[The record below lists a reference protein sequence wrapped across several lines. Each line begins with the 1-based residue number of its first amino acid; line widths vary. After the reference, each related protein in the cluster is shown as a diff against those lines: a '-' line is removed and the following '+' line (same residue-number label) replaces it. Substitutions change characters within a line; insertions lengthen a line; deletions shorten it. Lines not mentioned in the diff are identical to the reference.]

1 MTKKEL
7 FQKFSEENKEL
18 IPFCLHY
25 DWWNE
30 VVLNDWDVAI
40 ISNGSQ
46 VFGVMPY
53 FIRKKGPWTLI
64 TNPHFTPYCGP
75 FLVYPEGQKTAKKIA
90 FEHDSYAQLID
101 QLPDFSEYSQNFHL
115 AFSNTLSFLWK
126 GFEDSSRFT
135 YVLDLTQNEETLWS
149 NLRENNRRQIKKA
162 EKNIQVEESTEAA
175 LLEHMLQA
183 SFENKI
189 ESDYFERMLQY
200 AQQHQ
205 CGQLWKA
212 VQDSEDSASL
222 LCIWDHQTAYYLVG
236 GSSAAHK
243 NSGAMSLLLW
253 HAIQHA
259 KKLGKQFFN
268 FEGSSIPAVEKY
280 LRGFGGELSP
290 FRRLSKYDSKSLQL
304 AKKLKR

>member
-7 FQKFSEENKEL
+7 FQKFSEENKAIL
-18 IPFCLHY
+18 PFCLQY

-30 VVLNDWDVAI
+30 VVLNDWEVAI
-40 ISNGSQ
+40 IHNDSQ

-53 FIRKKGPWTLI
+53 FVRKKGPWTFI

-75 FLVYPEGQKTAKKIA
+75 FLVYPEGQKMATRIA
-90 FEHDSYAQLID
+90 FEHESYAQLID
-101 QLPDFSEYSQNFHL
+101 QLPHFSEYSQNFHL
-115 AFSNTLSFLWK
+115 DFSNTLPFIWK

-135 YVLDLTQNEETLWS
+135 YVLDLTQNEETLWA

-162 EKNIQVEESTEAA
+162 EKSLQLEESTEAA
-175 LLEHMLQA
+175 LLEQMLQA

-189 ESDYFERMLQY
+189 ESAYFERMLQY
-200 AQQHQ
+200 AEQHQ
-205 CGQLWKA
+205 CGQHWKA
-212 VQDSEDSASL
+212 KQGSENCATL
-222 LCIWDHQTAYYLVG
+222 LCVWDHQTAYYLVG
-236 GSSAAHK
+236 GSATAHK

-253 HAIQHA
+253 HAILHT

-268 FEGSSIPAVEKY
+268 FEGSSIPTIEKY
-280 LRGFGGELSP
+280 LRGFGGELTA

-304 AKKLKR
+304 AKRLQR